1 MKAVPQIQII
11 VVNIQL
17 KVIVGFTV
25 LFAITSPMSEF
36 IADYTEKML
45 GTCKEILPLIFT

>member
-1 MKAVPQIQII
+1 MKTVPQVQII

-17 KVIVGFTV
+17 KVIVGFVV
-25 LFAITSPMSEF
+25 LFAITSPMGEF
-36 IADYTEKML
+36 ISDYTDKML